1 MRLYSSKVPA
11 MAHDIVE
18 LLVRDGDIEC
28 ADQKEVELDVES
40 VLKEYIR
47 MERELS
53 DRVRDVLSIRGLS
66 YTNFGKI
73 KHELAAEQDLPL
85 GEEAVRW
92 LSDQILEMMMRSPNV
107 EEIFS
112 EDIVLRRKMENVI
125 LKWMKMDDMV
135 EEEVRR
141 RMKHVE
147 EGSATWDIEYKRTL
161 EEIRRKYGMD

>member
-18 LLVRDGDIEC
+18 LLVKDGDIEC
-28 ADQKEVELDVES
+28 LDQKEVELDVES

-73 KHELAAEQDLPL
+73 KHELAAEQDFPL
-85 GEEAVRW
+85 GEDAVRW
-92 LSDQILEMMMRSPNV
+92 LADQILEMMMRSPNV
-107 EEIFS
+107 DEVFS
-112 EDIVLRRKMENVI
+112 EDIVLRRKLEAVI
-125 LKWMKMDDMV
+125 QKWMKMDEMV

-141 RMKHVE
+141 RLKHVE
-147 EGSATWDIEYKRTL
+147 EGSVSWDIEYKRTL
-161 EEIRRKYGMD
+161 DEIRHKYGMD